1 MGELILTATHSSEGA
16 LLNPSN
22 NCTELFWCWRWLSR
36 SWFWQSLSRSIGS
49 ILSYLSPIPQFVLR
63 PRQFSRP
70 HLLLKS
76 TFTSLRQQTNFGS
89 SVVSCVQRCWA
100 SHSERS
106 VTVSINP
113 LSSIILATCLQNEIR
128 TIHSKLDPSNNR
140 LGVQGYCLDRRPQSP
155 FRSHHSIGKPGF
167 KMCYLSYRSNVILV
181 LYQFNDHCT
190 ALEQSNT
197 TYCKTVSVSKKSATC
212 LLHKLFL
219 LQCRRLVTQT

>member
-1 MGELILTATHSSEGA
+1 M
-16 LLNPSN
+16 LNPSN
-22 NCTELFWCWRWLSR
+22 NCTELFCVLKMTV
-36 SWFWQSLSRSIGS
+36 SLLVLTVTVSV
-49 ILSYLSPIPQFVLR
+49 LVVYCPIYRQFVLR

-76 TFTSLRQQTNFGS
+76 TFTSLRQQTNFDS
-89 SVVSCVQRCWA
+89 SVVSCVQRFWA

-106 VTVSINP
+106 LTVSINP

-140 LGVQGYCLDRRPQSP
+140 LGVQGYCLDRRPESP
-155 FRSHHSIGKPGF
+155 FRFRSHHSIGKPGF

-212 LLHKLFL
+212 LLQKLFL
-219 LQCRRLVTQT
+219 LQCHRLVTQT